1 MTFRRMWGKFDMGGD
16 CKAKY
21 GSLLAKPY
29 NLQGNVLE
37 TALTAGLSQT
47 VSSYKGW
54 PLQELQGAAWRDAV
68 CADSPALAVPYL
80 SLLQKQNPLKDSRA
94 VTHPSFPLFQ
104 VTRAPWPA
112 TGGWRASC
120 WSCRL
125 SAQPHRAAQLPTGLP
140 RNVLWWRSSSSTWM
154 KTGMGTSAARS
165 WRRWVLCWVQME
177 WVVFLILERRGWL
190 CHSGG
195 SGDAAAPT
203 SASASPV
210 WCPTLGDPPQQ
221 QHGSFPASSLLLRL
235 ADNPHC

>member
-21 GSLLAKPY
+21 ESLLAKPY
-29 NLQGNVLE
+29 HLQGNVLE

-165 WRRWVLCWVQME
+165 WRRWVLVGCKWSGLCFSFWKGEVGCATAGGAVMLQPPRLPLHLRCGVQHSVILHNNNMA
-177 WVVFLILERRGWL
+177 VF
-190 CHSGG
+190 
-195 SGDAAAPT
+195 
-203 SASASPV
+203 
-210 WCPTLGDPPQQ
+210 
-221 QHGSFPASSLLLRL
+221 QHHPCSW
-235 ADNPHC
+235 D